1 MTNHHDAKAFDC
13 GDGVPD
19 LRLLASEEDPTP
31 RTDDPPISALT
42 AAMGLTIIGQ
52 LAILLAVLAGGN
64 AVVGAM
70 AGLGLL
76 ACGLTMVGVRSLR
89 SIGTVSDSE
98 DQAPVEKAGL
108 A

>member
-1 MTNHHDAKAFDC
+1 MTNYHDAKAFDC

-19 LRLLASEEDPTP
+19 LMLIVSEEHPTP

-76 ACGLTMVGVRSLR
+76 ACGLTMVGVKSLR
-89 SIGTVSDSE
+89 SIGTASGSE
-98 DQAPVEKAGL
+98 DQAAAETAKL